1 MKVLIWPGHHD
12 WMDGLIKFF
21 SHGRGSHV
29 AFLRCDG
36 VTVHEAFYPRVR
48 DRRLSEED
56 KRLAEVYEVEGITQ
70 AQELALEHLWNH
82 NLTLGIEYSFL
93 DCARFALNMP
103 SKDERHTMC
112 SRYAMHCL
120 HAVLPYPRMPLL
132 RVPYGDWVSPR
143 DLRMSPRLKL
153 ISGYFKHEHNA
164 QNGTVHG
171 GGLLSRKS
179 D

>member
-1 MKVLIWPGHHD
+1 MGWLWK
-12 WMDGLIKFF
+12 
-21 SHGRGSHV
+21 
-29 AFLRCDG
+29 
-36 VTVHEAFYPRVR
+36 
-48 DRRLSEED
+48 
-56 KRLAEVYEVEGITQ
+56 LAEVYEVEGITQ

-132 RVPYGDWVSPR
+132 RVPYG
-143 DLRMSPRLKL
+143 
-153 ISGYFKHEHNA
+153 
-164 QNGTVHG
+164 
-171 GGLLSRKS
+171 GLGKS
-179 D
+179 KGFADESQVKVDFGIF